1 MLSTFMRFSPSGWA
15 GFGFAAFAVLVIP
28 LLAGS
33 LWLSVFTST
42 TCFALAIAGVA
53 FLYARLGMVSL
64 AQVGLMGLGGWVM
77 LRLYFAFGLP
87 FEVNLILAALVTMLC
102 GMLLAL
108 PALRMRGLFLALV
121 TLMAAGGLEIVLA
134 TYQFPNGGEGFWGVQ
149 TGTQKMPRPVIAQT
163 DAGYLRYVVIVAA
176 LGFVLIE
183 ALRRM
188 STGRAWAL
196 IRRSEAAAMAAGVH
210 VTAYKAIAF
219 GLSGLLAGLAGGL
232 LAGSLGLLD
241 GGTFRAS
248 ESILLFA
255 LAVVGG
261 ARYWLGVVI
270 AAALFRIL
278 PALLNNWGL
287 DADLSYVIFGAGLL
301 HAVITAPDGI
311 AGQIMTAVSNRFG
324 RSGGA
329 AGAIATPKLDTEPS
343 NRAASDSQQV
353 RVDDVT
359 MRFGGVVALDTVN
372 ATFTA
377 PISGIIGPNGAGKTT
392 LMNVFS
398 GLLTP
403 TSGSVHIGT
412 TDLAKLAPHLR
423 GRSGLRRSFQKEE
436 IAEDLTVAENVMVQ
450 IDQAGDTVTDRHAE
464 VARVLDIVGLGAK
477 ADVVGADLN
486 KFERRLTDF
495 AKCIAGAPQLIM
507 FDEPAGGLSQQET
520 QVIGD
525 LIMRI
530 HSLTGAQTLVIDH
543 DVALITRIC
552 EETLVL
558 DFGKRIAFGPTKDV
572 LDDPAV
578 KAAYLGIEEVAA

>member
-1 MLSTFMRFSPSGWA
+1 MLSQLTRITASGWA
-15 GFGFAAFAVLVIP
+15 GLGFAAFVVLAVPLV
-28 LLAGS
+28 AGA

-42 TCFALAIAGVA
+42 ACFALAVAGVS

-64 AQVGLMGLGGWVM
+64 VQVGLMGLGGWVM

-87 FEVNLILAALVTMLC
+87 FEVNLILAALLTMLC

-149 TGTQKMPRPVIAQT
+149 TGTQKMPRPALAQT
-163 DAGYLRYVVIVAA
+163 DAAYMRYVVIVATV
-176 LGFVLIE
+176 GFVLIE

-196 IRRSEAAAMAAGVH
+196 IRRSEAAAMAAGVN

-311 AGQIMTAVSNRFG
+311 AGQIMTAVSRRFG
-324 RSGGA
+324 RLRSSGGDLRE
-329 AGAIATPKLDTEPS
+329 PKLTPMQPPKS
-343 NRAASDSQQV
+343 TTAQV
-353 RVDDVT
+353 QINNVT
-359 MRFGGVVALDTVN
+359 KQFGGVVALDGID

-377 PISGIIGPNGAGKTT
+377 PVSGIIGPNGAGKTT

-398 GLLTP
+398 GLLIP
-403 TSGSVHIGT
+403 TNGSVSMGT
-412 TDLAKLAPHLR
+412 TPLAMLAPHMR
-423 GRSGLRRSFQKEE
+423 ARAGLRRSFQKEE

-450 IDQAGDTVTDRHAE
+450 IDQLGGTLGDRHAE
-464 VARVLDIVGLGAK
+464 VARVLEIVGLSAK
-477 ADVVGADLN
+477 ADVAGADLN
-486 KFERRLTDF
+486 TFERRLTDF
-495 AKCIAGAPQLIM
+495 AKCIVGAPELIM
-507 FDEPAGGLSQQET
+507 FDEPAGGMSQQET
-520 QVIGD
+520 RVLGD
-525 LIMRI
+525 LILSI
-530 HSLTGAQTLVIDH
+530 QHITGAQTLVIDH
-543 DVALITRIC
+543 DVELIKRIC
-552 EETLVL
+552 DETLVL
-558 DFGKRIAFGPTKDV
+558 DFGKRIAFGPTKEV
-572 LDDPAV
+572 LNDPKV
-578 KAAYLGIEEVAA
+578 RAAYLGIEEVTE